1 MSGKLKSLD
10 PMKPSQFNAIMFVLF
25 CIMQRLGDLLSP
37 DSVLMAVLGLIPI
50 VIFLFLFVATS
61 LEERKEYIAKN
72 ERKYDD

>member
-1 MSGKLKSLD
+1 
-10 PMKPSQFNAIMFVLF
+10 
-25 CIMQRLGDLLSP
+25 MQRLGDLLSP